1 MLSKF
6 LCLAALWNCAQ
17 IDIDYGSCVGPY
29 LLLNQCDPGSMYG
42 NWCSFHNQH
51 YTQNRLIHG
60 AIANI
65 TFHVRPKRDI
75 LPNNMNPLCRF
86 DVVAYES
93 VHEERSDQ
101 ILV

>member
-42 NWCSFHNQH
+42 IWCSFHVSKLSAYVNHKLTREAMAKEAQLQSEL
-51 YTQNRLIHG
+51 TEG
-60 AIANI
+60 
-65 TFHVRPKRDI
+65 DG
-75 LPNNMNPLCRF
+75 
-86 DVVAYES
+86 VV
-93 VHEERSDQ
+93 
-101 ILV
+101 L